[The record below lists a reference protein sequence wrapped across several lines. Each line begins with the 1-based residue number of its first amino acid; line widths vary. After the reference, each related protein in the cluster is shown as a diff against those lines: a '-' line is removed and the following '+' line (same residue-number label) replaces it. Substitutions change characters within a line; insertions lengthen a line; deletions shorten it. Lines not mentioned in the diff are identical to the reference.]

1 VNNDSEKRNGKE
13 HQMKRMKQIFS
24 LAVGMCLAGM
34 APLCELRAAEG
45 GQTNITVEV
54 LIFSGRPNP
63 TWQLED
69 TNQLPVL
76 KAKLKDLP
84 KAFDKEPAEWSRLGF
99 GGFLIHGGEA
109 VGLPGEIRI
118 YQGVIK
124 AGHGNQTKYLKDLD
138 GVEQRLLDE
147 ARKQSLAPPVKDALA
162 HYENERKKAQ

>member
-1 VNNDSEKRNGKE
+1 
-13 HQMKRMKQIFS
+13 MKRMKQIFR

-34 APLCELRAAEG
+34 ALLCELRAAES

-63 TWQLED
+63 TWQLKD
-69 TNQLPVL
+69 TDRLPVL
-76 KAKLKDLP
+76 KAKLKHLP

-109 VGLPGEIRI
+109 VGLPGELRL

-124 AGHGNQTKYLKDLD
+124 TGRGKEARYLKDSD
-138 GVEQRLLDE
+138 GLEQSIITE
-147 ARKQSLAPPVKDALA
+147 AKKQSLAPPVRDAIA
-162 HYENERKKAQ
+162 TYENERKKAQ